1 MIKGSIKK
9 LENDGLIKL
18 SDVTDIAT
26 EFYKTCIDYLDQW
39 SGDLE
44 ELVNMQWALLKEVPQ
59 WVDVEKTV
67 EFVIEKQLF
76 NPEFH
81 SDLFDNFACA
91 SNYINDDKIAEW
103 NSSKT
108 PSDQRWVEVFT
119 HLKNRNISQKQL
131 IKLIQYIFCLPGTN
145 ASTERVFSQ
154 MNNIWTDDKSQLKV
168 STLKSLLMLKFN
180 VKLSCLDFYNMLKS
194 SPELLKK
201 IITSEKY
208 EV

>member
-1 MIKGSIKK
+1 
-9 LENDGLIKL
+9 
-18 SDVTDIAT
+18 
-26 EFYKTCIDYLDQW
+26 
-39 SGDLE
+39 
-44 ELVNMQWALLKEVPQ
+44 MQWALLKEAPQ

-81 SDLFDNFACA
+81 SELFDNFACA

-103 NSSKT
+103 NSSKP

-154 MNNIWTDDKSQLKV
+154 MNNIWTDEKSQLKV
-168 STLKSLLMLKFN
+168 LTLKYLLMLKFIF
-180 VKLSCLDFYNMLKS
+180 KLSCLDFYNMSKS
-194 SPELLKK
+194 SPGLKK
-201 IITSEKY
+201 IISSEKY
-208 EV
+208 EVKKPNGCDV